1 MNRLSDP
8 ASADRVSGA
17 VPSPCPDSC
26 LAADRAEAGRL
37 FAFRQLP
44 PAWEPS
50 ADFMRYG
57 RMLRPFPTRKLAEA
71 IYWVEAD
78 TATVSHIVR
87 NLLIEPPQT
96 AAPWCEAL
104 YHLLDVLDSVADR
117 ALARRAQVEQM
128 IDTADA
134 DATRAAVALRALL
147 EMSPRSENEP
157 EIEAPPPFVDEPAP
171 FREPVPCPQC
181 GGFGGSVSDGN
192 CDMCQGTGIDP
203 EDPASPL

>member
-8 ASADRVSGA
+8 VPADRVSGA
-17 VPSPCPDSC
+17 ALSPCPDHS

-37 FAFRQLP
+37 FPFRQLP
-44 PAWEPS
+44 PTWEPS

-71 IYWVEAD
+71 VYFVETDAGV
-78 TATVSHIVR
+78 VSAIVR

-104 YHLLDVLDSVADR
+104 YHLLDVLDSIAER
-117 ALARRAQVEQM
+117 AVECRAVVERM
-128 IDTADA
+128 IDTSDA
-134 DATRAAVALRALL
+134 DAMRAAVALRALI
-147 EMSPRSENEP
+147 EMVPEEP
-157 EIEAPPPFVDEPAP
+157 EIEAPPLPVDEPAP
-171 FREPVPCPQC
+171 FREPAPCPQC
-181 GGFGGSVSDGN
+181 GGHGGSVSDGN
-192 CDMCQGTGIDP
+192 CDMCSGTGIDP